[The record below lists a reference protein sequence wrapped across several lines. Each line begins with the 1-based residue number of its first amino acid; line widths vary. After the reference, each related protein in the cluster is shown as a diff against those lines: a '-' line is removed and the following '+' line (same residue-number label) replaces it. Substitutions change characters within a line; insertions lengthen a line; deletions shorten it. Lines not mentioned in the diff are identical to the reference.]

1 MILNFIFIGNAGFW
15 FGRSGYFDD
24 GDEDNNYE
32 NGSADDD
39 GEIDEDRKCMAVMT
53 DIAWQFMTEK
63 VLITWWH
70 NESSFGHQGT
80 RSLLNF
86 LKSSFQPL

>member
-1 MILNFIFIGNAGFW
+1 MELSWWDLHQMKRTEELLTLCVREMPLLGNILLNIECNAGFW

-53 DIAWQFMTEK
+53 DIA
-63 VLITWWH
+63 
-70 NESSFGHQGT
+70 
-80 RSLLNF
+80 
-86 LKSSFQPL
+86 

>member
-1 MILNFIFIGNAGFW
+1 MELSWWDLHQMKRTEELLKLCVREMPLLGNILLNIECNAGFW

-53 DIAWQFMTEK
+53 DIA
-63 VLITWWH
+63 
-70 NESSFGHQGT
+70 
-80 RSLLNF
+80 
-86 LKSSFQPL
+86 

>member
-1 MILNFIFIGNAGFW
+1 MVDFEFYL

-53 DIAWQFMTEK
+53 DIA
-63 VLITWWH
+63 
-70 NESSFGHQGT
+70 
-80 RSLLNF
+80 
-86 LKSSFQPL
+86 